1 MGAFCKFDKAIQD
14 RNDGFYSMSI
24 IYVSF
29 LLFGFVRE
37 GRKLKFNCAE
47 LWVNFQTKSNKRGKY
62 NPEVNPARSLI
73 IMETLQWL
81 IQGHGEWVMS
91 WTAHWKKAH
100 ALVKIVQLAQNKT
113 VISWFVK
120 ELFNSDIISTTWRK
134 WKHADQ
140 INCVKSI
147 CVNGCRLLGQTRS
160 IKF

>member
-81 IQGHGEWVMS
+81 IQGHGE
-91 WTAHWKKAH
+91 
-100 ALVKIVQLAQNKT
+100 
-113 VISWFVK
+113 
-120 ELFNSDIISTTWRK
+120 
-134 WKHADQ
+134 
-140 INCVKSI
+140 
-147 CVNGCRLLGQTRS
+147 
-160 IKF
+160 